1 MKKGFTLVELLAVLI
16 LIAIISTFVIAN
28 IIDKSNDF
36 NNISSEQL
44 QEVIIGSAKAYVNDR
59 ESLKNDIRSGST
71 VTITKSD
78 LERNNYIKNN
88 LKMIN
93 KKYDN
98 FCVIVTYNG
107 SYNYNFSSDSS
118 VCSQNNN

>member
-88 LKMIN
+88 LNKIN

-98 FCVIVTYNG
+98 FCVIVTYNDNG
-107 SYNYNFSSDSS
+107 SYNYNFSSD
-118 VCSQNNN
+118 CSQNNN